1 MSQKLIIGIVVA
13 LAIVVAA
20 LALKGER
27 SPAEDTTGSAMKAE
41 EAAMKVAPVKEFSIN
56 SFVEMVDGKPKPQF
70 DLKEFTVNEGDMV
83 RIKVKVTAGTH
94 DFNIDEFGIHK
105 ATPLNEE
112 VVIEF
117 KADKAGEFVYYCNMP
132 GHRAAGHWGTLKV
145 LKAE

>member
-1 MSQKLIIGIVVA
+1 MNQKLIIGLIMVLGVGLVVF
-13 LAIVVAA
+13 
-20 LALKGER
+20 ALKGER
-27 SPAEDTTGSAMKAE
+27 APMTDTLKKAE
-41 EAAMKVAPVKEFSIN
+41 KATTERPTQVKEFSIN

-70 DLKEFTVNEGDMV
+70 DVKELTVTEGDMV
-83 RIKVKVTAGTH
+83 RIKVKVTKGMH
-94 DFNIDEFGIHK
+94 DFNIDELGIHK